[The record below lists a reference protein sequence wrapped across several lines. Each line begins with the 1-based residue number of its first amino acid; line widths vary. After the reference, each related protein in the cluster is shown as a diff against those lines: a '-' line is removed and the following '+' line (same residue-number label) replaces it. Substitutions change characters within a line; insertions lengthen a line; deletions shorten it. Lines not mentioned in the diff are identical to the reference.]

1 MQYLVGQ
8 MLTCLLIAGL
18 FGLLI
23 GWLLWGLP
31 LRQARARALD
41 LEQRVSKLSGFPAR
55 LADLE
60 GTHAAFLASRT
71 EEEAKLRGR
80 IAELEK
86 KEPLKAKAA
95 AAAVGFYDP
104 NAAAVNLA
112 PPPQDHVREFE
123 KRIEELR
130 GIEESKNQEISQLR
144 GHLAS
149 IETQPGH
156 DARRQILSAAKNA
169 EISHLRSVLN
179 SLFEPLKHGEVAGRA
194 YSYAE
199 ERGFHGGSPN
209 EDWLRA
215 ERDLHFGRLA
225 FAWESCR
232 TGSMF

>member
-1 MQYLVGQ
+1 MQYLFGQ
-8 MLTCLLIAGL
+8 ILTCLLMAGL
-18 FGLLI
+18 LGLLI
-23 GWLLWGLP
+23 GWLLWGMS
-31 LRQARARALD
+31 LRRARERAQD
-41 LEQRVSKLSGFPAR
+41 MEQRVSRLSGFPAR

-71 EEEAKLRGR
+71 EEEAKLKAR
-80 IAELEK
+80 IAELENS
-86 KEPLKAKAA
+86 EPLKARAA
-95 AAAVGFYDP
+95 AATVGFYDP
-104 NAAAVNLA
+104 IVVTPA
-112 PPPQDHVREFE
+112 PPPPPDHVREFE

-130 GIEESKNQEISQLR
+130 AVEESKNQEITQLR

-149 IETQPGH
+149 IETLP
-156 DARRQILSAAKNA
+156 DPDTRRQILSAAKNA

-199 ERGFHGGSPN
+199 ERGFQGGSPN
-209 EDWLRA
+209 EDWIRA

-232 TGSMF
+232 TGAMY

>member
-8 MLTCLLIAGL
+8 MLACLLIAGL

-23 GWLLWGLP
+23 GWLLWGMP
-31 LRQARARALD
+31 LRQARERALE

-60 GTHAAFLASRT
+60 GTHAAFLASRS
-71 EEEAKLRGR
+71 EEESKLKGR
-80 IAELEK
+80 IAELENSQ
-86 KEPLKAKAA
+86 PLLGKAA
-95 AAAVGFYDP
+95 AASVGFYDP
-104 NAAAVNLA
+104 NVVTPA
-112 PPPQDHVREFE
+112 PPPQGHVRELE

-130 GIEESKNQEISQLR
+130 AVEESKNKEISQLR

-149 IETQPGH
+149 IETQPDP

-179 SLFEPLKHGEVAGRA
+179 SLFEPLKQGEVAGRA

-199 ERGFHGGSPN
+199 ERGFQGGSPN

-232 TGSMF
+232 TGTMF